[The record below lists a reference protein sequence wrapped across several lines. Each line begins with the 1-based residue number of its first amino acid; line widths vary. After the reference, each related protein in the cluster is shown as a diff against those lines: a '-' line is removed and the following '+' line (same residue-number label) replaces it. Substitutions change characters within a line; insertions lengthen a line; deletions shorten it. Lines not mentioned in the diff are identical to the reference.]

1 MWHVV
6 HFMDDFFLI
15 MFFGWT
21 LSHYEISWMNF
32 HLVKMASIHMIIDK
46 NGLKNMKLEVKTFQ
60 FALHV
65 FKIKL
70 WGSLNIERVLFK
82 R

>member
-1 MWHVV
+1 
-6 HFMDDFFLI
+6 
-15 MFFGWT
+15 
-21 LSHYEISWMNF
+21 MNF